1 MQKVG
6 ESMSEPAV
14 SVIIPVL
21 NEERF
26 LKQSV
31 QAILNQ
37 NYSGELEVIL
47 ALGPSKDQTDKIAQE
62 LSQDKR
68 IKLVENPS
76 GKTASALNNAIKK
89 SNFDIVVRLD
99 GHAIVDNEYIRNAVK
114 TLLDTGADNVGGL
127 MFAQGTNSFEKSVAA
142 AMRSKFGVGNAPFHV
157 GGKSGE
163 VNTVYLGTFRKSA
176 LQRVGYFDESF
187 IRAQD
192 WEMNYRIRKTGG
204 KIWFNPELVVTYR
217 PRKNLRELA
226 RQYFEYGQWRKQVTK
241 TYPETVSLR
250 YLAPPITISG
260 LFVGFLFVLISQIT
274 NIQWLQIGWLAP
286 GVYLAVILLAFMT
299 IKSKLS
305 MVSRLYLLLVLPTMH
320 LSWGVGFLKGSKRL

>member
-1 MQKVG
+1 
-6 ESMSEPAV
+6 MSEPAV

-305 MVSRLYLLLVLPTMH
+305 MVSRLYLLLVLPTTH

>member
-1 MQKVG
+1 
-6 ESMSEPAV
+6 MSEPAV

-163 VNTVYLGTFRKSA
+163 VDTVYLGTFRKSA

-286 GVYLAVILLAFMT
+286 GVYLAVILLAFVS

>member
-1 MQKVG
+1 M
-6 ESMSEPAV
+6 
-14 SVIIPVL
+14 
-21 NEERF
+21 
-26 LKQSV
+26 
-31 QAILNQ
+31 
-37 NYSGELEVIL
+37 
-47 ALGPSKDQTDKIAQE
+47 
-62 LSQDKR
+62 
-68 IKLVENPS
+68 
-76 GKTASALNNAIKK
+76 K
-89 SNFDIVVRLD
+89 SNFDIIVRLD
-99 GHAIVDNEYIRNAVK
+99 GHAIVDNEYIKNAVK

-127 MFAQGTNSFEKSVAA
+127 MSAQGTNSFEKSVAA
-142 AMRSKFGVGNAPFHV
+142 AMTSKFGVGNAPFHV

-163 VNTVYLGTFRKSA
+163 VDTVYLGTFRKSA

-204 KIWFNPELVVTYR
+204 KIWFNPDLVVTYR

-226 RQYFEYGQWRKQVTK
+226 KQYFEYGQWRKQVTK

-250 YLAPPITISG
+250 YLAPPITVCG
-260 LFVGFLFVLISQIT
+260 LFAGFLLVLISQIS

-286 GVYLAVILLAFMT
+286 GVYLAVILLAFVT

-305 MVSRLYLLLVLPTMH
+305 LMSRLYLLLVLPTMH